1 MRVLDKILVVVCIAS
16 VAGVLI
22 WSGVVL
28 TTFYGSG
35 ANVITP
41 QVMPMQC
48 GVSFD
53 IVFGKQL
60 GHGMWWLFKGPVFL
74 WMLCGVIGVF
84 VFGFYFAIS
93 ARGPLR
99 RTLTVLCFLCVWI
112 MAVVVGAHRLVEWF
126 MD

>member
-1 MRVLDKILVVVCIAS
+1 
-16 VAGVLI
+16 
-22 WSGVVL
+22 
-28 TTFYGSG
+28 
-35 ANVITP
+35 
-41 QVMPMQC
+41 MPVQC
-48 GVSFD
+48 GESFD
-53 IVFGKQL
+53 IVFGRQL
-60 GHGMWWLFKGPVFL
+60 GHGMWWLFTGPIFL